1 MHYMSNEFPEW
12 AEKEINSITNSS
24 FIPQDDLEGTGYF
37 LDIDKKNRKADIQ
50 FYEKLPIGKHIVT
63 ANIPKNIKID
73 ELTKGFVY
81 VYKLKILKAS
91 LSTKLSNYLKENLNV
106 DMDYIYQFEVQSLEM
121 LDVGGDLTSSSTEDG
136 LED

>member
-1 MHYMSNEFPEW
+1 MSNEFPEW